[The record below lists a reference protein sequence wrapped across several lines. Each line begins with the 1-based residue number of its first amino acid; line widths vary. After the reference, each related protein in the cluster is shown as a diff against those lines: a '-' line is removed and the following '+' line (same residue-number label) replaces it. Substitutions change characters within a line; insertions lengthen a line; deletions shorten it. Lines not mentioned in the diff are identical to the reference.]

1 MLKNNIAKS
10 LILFLLMSQFVTLA
24 HAIEH
29 QLVTDEN
36 EQCLIC
42 IHHNDNNNSLLETF
56 TSSNPC
62 SLNHEKIYQNQV
74 YPCLVTLSL
83 YNIRSPPQYLI

>member
-1 MLKNNIAKS
+1 MLKNNIVKP

-42 IHHNDNNNSLLETF
+42 IHHNDNSHSLLVTF
-56 TSSNPC
+56 SSDSSC
-62 SLNHEKIYQNQV
+62 SLKHEKIYHNQACV
-74 YPCLVTLSL
+74 YLATLSL